1 MKTSSIA
8 AVVGIALVGATAAW
22 AQSAPDAP
30 KGPPPHKPGEHG
42 RMMHDPQ
49 RAQQHAK
56 NFCVDRYA
64 HAVGR
69 MAYLEAKLDLNA
81 TQKPLYEKWSQ
92 TVLSG
97 AAKDR
102 DACAARVAN
111 FKPGASKPS
120 ILDRETRLEQ
130 MMTAKLETMKA
141 QRPSLEALYASL
153 TPDQQA
159 QFNKPFGGHHGGW
172 QRHGGNDQRPHR
184 M

>member
-8 AVVGIALVGATAAW
+8 ALVGIALVGATAAW

-30 KGPPPHKPGEHG
+30 KGPMPHKPGEHG

-49 RAQQHAK
+49 RAK

-69 MAYLEAKLDLNA
+69 MAYLEAKLNLNA

-92 TVLSG
+92 TVLASAG
-97 AAKDR
+97 KDR
-102 DACAARVAN
+102 DACTTRAAN
-111 FKPGASKPS
+111 FKPDAAKPS

-130 MMTAKLETMKA
+130 MMTAKLDALKT

-159 QFNKPFGGHHGGW
+159 QFNQPFEGHHGFGGHGRGGDD
-172 QRHGGNDQRPHR
+172 HRPHR

>member
-1 MKTSSIA
+1 
-8 AVVGIALVGATAAW
+8 
-22 AQSAPDAP
+22 
-30 KGPPPHKPGEHG
+30 
-42 RMMHDPQ
+42 MMHDPQ